1 VGSVSNPNYTGTATG
16 TLVISKAPATV
27 TLGNLAQ
34 TYTGSPLAATAIT
47 SPIGLT
53 VGLTYTGT
61 AGTTYGP
68 SSTPPIAV
76 GSYTVVGS
84 VSNPNYTGTATG
96 TLVIAKAPAT
106 VTLGNLA
113 QTYTGSPL
121 AASVT
126 TSPSGLTVG
135 LTYTGTT
142 GTTYGPSSTPPT
154 AVGSYT
160 VVGTVSNENYTGTA
174 SGRLVIA
181 KKPATVTLDG
191 LAQSYTGLPLTA
203 TATTNPSGLK
213 VNLTYNNSST
223 APSAAGSYAVT
234 GTIDDPLYAGNATGT
249 LVISQLQSAT
259 SVNSTANPA
268 LAQTAIT
275 FTATVSSALGT
286 PTGAVNFLD
295 GTTVLGQA
303 ALTGH
308 VATLSTSSLA
318 AGSHSI
324 TAVYSGDTNFAASTS
339 SILTQ
344 SVLNFS
350 LTSTSGTGTGSGSP
364 VTSQTAA
371 PGGTATY
378 PLLIAPTAGISFPAP
393 VTLTV
398 SGLPTGAV
406 ATITPS
412 PWTQLTS
419 TSWSFPAQTPMGALS
434 LAVQLPPSSAHLDRP
449 SAPSRNVP
457 PVVLGILLLPFA
469 GRLRVLRKR
478 LRRVFPL
485 LLGLAAAIGATTA
498 LTGCGA
504 TSGLFGP
511 PQQQIYTV
519 TLTATSGTLS
529 HSTTVTLTVK

>member
-1 VGSVSNPNYTGTATG
+1 
-16 TLVISKAPATV
+16 
-27 TLGNLAQ
+27 
-34 TYTGSPLAATAIT
+34 
-47 SPIGLT
+47 
-53 VGLTYTGT
+53 
-61 AGTTYGP
+61 
-68 SSTPPIAV
+68 
-76 GSYTVVGS
+76 
-84 VSNPNYTGTATG
+84 
-96 TLVIAKAPAT
+96 
-106 VTLGNLA
+106 
-113 QTYTGSPL
+113 
-121 AASVT
+121 
-126 TSPSGLTVG
+126 
-135 LTYTGTT
+135 
-142 GTTYGPSSTPPT
+142 
-154 AVGSYT
+154 
-160 VVGTVSNENYTGTA
+160 
-174 SGRLVIA
+174 
-181 KKPATVTLDG
+181 LDG

-259 SVNSTANPA
+259 SVSSTANPA